1 MVSRR
6 KCDIK
11 ISIDAPNSRQL
22 LLKPDQRVDCQQVR
36 PVSTELK
43 HLLYHQI
50 CHEFEDAT
58 REIEENLRRYVEL
71 LLKVQQSQTW
81 HITIAVQGQDT
92 KDPSLK
98 DFDSLEKAGLVE
110 SHLNF
115 THRNIE
121 RSFVLSEKGKKVVDK
136 IKAEKT

>member
-1 MVSRR
+1 VER
-6 KCDIK
+6 
-11 ISIDAPNSRQL
+11 
-22 LLKPDQRVDCQQVR
+22 QQVR

-50 CHEFEDAT
+50 CHEFEGASH
-58 REIEENLRRYVEL
+58 EIEENLRRYIEL

-81 HITIAVQGQDT
+81 SITIAIQGQDT
-92 KDPSLK
+92 RDPSLK
-98 DFDSLEKAGLVE
+98 DFDLLEKAGLLE

-121 RSFVLSEKGKKVVDK
+121 RFLVLSENGKKVVDK
-136 IKAEKT
+136 IKAERT